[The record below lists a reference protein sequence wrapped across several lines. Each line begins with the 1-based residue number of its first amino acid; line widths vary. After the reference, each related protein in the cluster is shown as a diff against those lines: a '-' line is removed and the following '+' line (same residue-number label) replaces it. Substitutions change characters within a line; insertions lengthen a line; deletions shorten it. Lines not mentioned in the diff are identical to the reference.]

1 MEGENFVKQ
10 IILLTGKHKL
20 DGIKVLYHYIIKVTE
35 IHSYTV
41 IMSLNTAIFR
51 SNRLRSMYDWRGE
64 IYLYIYIY
72 KEREREREEKS
83 NKKWNVKDK

>member
-10 IILLTGKHKL
+10 IILLIGKHVRL
-20 DGIKVLYHYIIKVTE
+20 IKVLYHYIIKITE

-51 SNRLRSMYDWRGE
+51 SNRLRSMYDWREE
-64 IYLYIYIY
+64 IYLYIY

-83 NKKWNVKDK
+83 NKKVEC

>member
-10 IILLTGKHKL
+10 IILLIGKHVRV
-20 DGIKVLYHYIIKVTE
+20 IKVLYHYIIKVTE

-64 IYLYIYIY
+64 MYLYIYI
-72 KEREREREEKS
+72 KRERGREKRKVI
-83 NKKWNVKDK
+83 KKWNVKDK

>member
-10 IILLTGKHKL
+10 IILLTGKHVRV
-20 DGIKVLYHYIIKVTE
+20 IKVLYHYIIKVTE

-64 IYLYIYIY
+64 MYLYIYI
-72 KEREREREEKS
+72 KREGERREK
-83 NKKWNVKDK
+83 

>member
-10 IILLTGKHKL
+10 IILLIGKHVRL
-20 DGIKVLYHYIIKVTE
+20 IKVLYHYIIKITE

-51 SNRLRSMYDWRGE
+51 SNRLRSMYDWREE
-64 IYLYIYIY
+64 IYLYIY
-72 KEREREREEKS
+72 KEREGERREK
-83 NKKWNVKDK
+83 

>member
-10 IILLTGKHKL
+10 IILLIGKHVRL
-20 DGIKVLYHYIIKVTE
+20 IKVLYHYIIKITE

-51 SNRLRSMYDWRGE
+51 SNRLRSMYDWREE
-64 IYLYIYIY
+64 IYLYIY
-72 KEREREREEKS
+72 KERGREKRKVI
-83 NKKWNVKDK
+83 KKWNVKDK

>member
-1 MEGENFVKQ
+1 MIRFVRVKKH
-10 IILLTGKHKL
+10 LLGKHVRL
-20 DGIKVLYHYIIKVTE
+20 IKVLYHYIIKITE

-51 SNRLRSMYDWRGE
+51 SNRLRSMYDWREE
-64 IYLYIYIY
+64 IYLYIY

-83 NKKWNVKDK
+83 NKKVEC